1 MCLVHPHINPLQT
14 HHYPS
19 LTPDSSPHPFTPHPF
34 TQAREGAR
42 VELQAATEAVKRFM
56 NAFEEDTSEFRPE
69 YSRRVAQVRLTDCG
83 TDWWTDRLID

>member
-1 MCLVHPHINPLQT
+1 
-14 HHYPS
+14 
-19 LTPDSSPHPFTPHPF
+19 
-34 TQAREGAR
+34 